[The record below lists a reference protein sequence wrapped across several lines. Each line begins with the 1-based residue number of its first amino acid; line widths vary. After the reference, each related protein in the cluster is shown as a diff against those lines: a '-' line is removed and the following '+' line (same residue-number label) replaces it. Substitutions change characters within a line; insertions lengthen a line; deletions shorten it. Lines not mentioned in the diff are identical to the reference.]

1 MKAPTLLSFLAGALP
16 LLAAPTEPVR
26 RQDKVIPGK
35 FIVQL
40 KPGSSPE
47 SVSAHQL
54 RVRGL
59 LARRDES
66 IKDTYQIGDFNAYS
80 GDFDATTADVIAS
93 LPEVLSVV
101 PDEIIYVEK
110 TDVDT
115 TSSSSKRAVT
125 TQTGALW
132 ALGDISHTLNGSTDY
147 VYDDRAGEGQTA
159 YVLDTGI
166 RLTHTEFEGTR
177 ALWGFNAATGSEEQ
191 TGTNSDDD
199 SHGTHVAGSIV
210 GKVNGVAK
218 KAKVVDVKVFSQ
230 GYGAMS
236 QVLAGLSWAVND
248 IISKGAKETSV
259 INMSLSAETTMTV
272 QDEAVLAAY
281 NQGIT
286 IIAAAGNND
295 GPASAHS
302 PARVPEIITIGMTNA
317 ARKRVLFYE
326 GIFGSNYGP
335 ELDFFAPGQEIVS
348 ADYESDTGF
357 LTKTGTSMATPIT
370 AGLICYLRSIES
382 GLGTPDAI
390 KARLLELAHIDVVTD
405 PKGSPN
411 RLVYN
416 GSGL

>member
-1 MKAPTLLSFLAGALP
+1 MKAPTLLTILAGALP
-16 LLAAPTEPVR
+16 LLAAPTEPER
-26 RQDKVIPGK
+26 RQAKAIPGK

-40 KPGSSPE
+40 RPGSSPE

-59 LARRDES
+59 LGRRDES
-66 IKDTYQIGDFNAYS
+66 VKETYQIGDFNAYS
-80 GDFDATTADVIAS
+80 GDFDTATADTIAG
-93 LPEVLSVV
+93 LPEVLSVQ
-101 PDEIIYVEK
+101 PDEYIYVEK
-110 TDVDT
+110 TDFAVD
-115 TSSSSKRAVT
+115 SSKRALT
-125 TQTGALW
+125 TQSGALW
-132 ALGDISHTLNGSTDY
+132 ALGDLSHKLNGSKDY
-147 VYDDRAGEGQTA
+147 VYDDRAGQGQTA

-166 RLTHTEFEGTR
+166 RLTHSEFEGTR
-177 ALWGFNAATGSEEQ
+177 AVWGFNGVTGSAEQ
-191 TGTNSDDD
+191 NGTNSDDD

-218 KAKVVDVKVFSQ
+218 KAKVVDVKVFS
-230 GYGAMS
+230 GGGGATS

-248 IISKGAKETSV
+248 IISKGAKATSV
-259 INMSLSAETTMTV
+259 INMSLSAETTSTV
-272 QDEAVLAAY
+272 QDDAVRAAY

-286 IIAAAGNND
+286 IVAAAGNND

-317 ARKRVLFYE
+317 ARKRVLLID

-335 ELDFFAPGQEIVS
+335 ELDFFGPGQDIVS
-348 ADYESDTGF
+348 ADYRSDTGF
-357 LTKTGTSMATPIT
+357 VTKTGTSMATPIT
-370 AGLICYLRSIES
+370 VGLICYLRSIET

-390 KARLLELAHIDVVTD
+390 RARLAQLALNDVVSD

-411 RLVYN
+411 RLINN

>member
-26 RQDKVIPGK
+26 RQNEVIPGK

-66 IKDTYQIGDFNAYS
+66 IKETYQIGDFNAYS
-80 GDFDATTADVIAS
+80 GDFDATTADTIAS
-93 LPEVLSVV
+93 LPEVLSVE
-101 PDEIIYVEK
+101 PDEYIYVEK
-110 TDVDT
+110 TDID
-115 TSSSSKRAVT
+115 SFSKRAVT

-132 ALGDISHTLNGSTDY
+132 ALGDISHKLNGSTDY

-177 ALWGFNAATGSEEQ
+177 ALWGFNAVTGSAEQ

-218 KAKVVDVKVFSQ
+218 KAKVVDVKVFS
-230 GYGAMS
+230 GGSGSTS

-248 IISKGAKETSV
+248 IIAKGAKATSV
-259 INMSLSAETTMTV
+259 INMSLSGQTTATV

-286 IIAAAGNND
+286 ILAAAGNND
-295 GPASAHS
+295 GPASEHT
-302 PARVPEIITIGMTNA
+302 PARVPEIITIGMTNP
-317 ARKRVLFYE
+317 ARKRVQLIE

-335 ELDFFAPGQEIVS
+335 ELDFFAPGQDILS
-348 ADYESDTGF
+348 ADYRSDTGF
-357 LTKTGTSMATPIT
+357 VAKTGTSMATPIT
-370 AGLICYLRSIES
+370 AGLICYLRSIET

-390 KARLLELAHIDVVTD
+390 KARLLELALTDVVTD

-411 RLVYN
+411 RLINN

>member
-1 MKAPTLLSFLAGALP
+1 MKAPAILSILAGALP
-16 LLAAPTEPVR
+16 LLAAPTEPAR
-26 RQDKVIPGK
+26 RQDNVIPGK

-54 RVRGL
+54 RVRGML
-59 LARRDES
+59 GRRDES
-66 IKDTYQIGDFNAYS
+66 IKETYQIGDFNAYS
-80 GDFDATTADVIAS
+80 GDFDSATAETIAS
-93 LPEVLSVV
+93 LPEVLSVE
-101 PDEIIYVEK
+101 PDEYIYVEK
-110 TDVDT
+110 TDFD
-115 TSSSSKRAVT
+115 SSSKRALT
-125 TQTGALW
+125 TQKGALW
-132 ALGDISHTLNGSTDY
+132 ALGDLSHKLNGSTDY
-147 VYDDRAGEGQTA
+147 VYDDRAGQGQTA

-166 RLTHTEFEGTR
+166 RLTHTEFESTR
-177 ALWGFNAATGSEEQ
+177 AVWGFNGVTGSATQ

-218 KAKVVDVKVFSQ
+218 KAKVIDVKVFS
-230 GYGAMS
+230 GGGGATS

-248 IISKGAKETSV
+248 IIAKGTKATSV
-259 INMSLSAETTMTV
+259 INMSLSGQTTATT
-272 QDEAVLAAY
+272 QDNAVLAAY

-286 IIAAAGNND
+286 IVAAAGNND
-295 GPASAHS
+295 GPASEHT

-317 ARKRVLFYE
+317 ARKRVLLIE
-326 GIFGSNYGP
+326 GVFGSNYGP
-335 ELDFFAPGQEIVS
+335 ELDFFAPGQDILS
-348 ADYESDTGF
+348 ADYRSDTGF
-357 LTKTGTSMATPIT
+357 VTKTGTSMATPIT
-370 AGLICYLRSIES
+370 AGIICYLRSIET

-390 KARLLELAHIDVVTD
+390 KNRLLQLAHTGVVSD